1 MAVPAAGVP
10 QPAPGGW
17 RHAYRRR
24 IPALPHRL
32 AAERGRAQLRPQPLA
47 YPRLLMARSRLVKS
61 GNGWQPGRRQLDPSR
76 PADSAGEPPVPRASG
91 CRNLNRQQSPISMIW
106 GCSLDASQERL
117 HSMRTCLV
125 MAALLF
131 SVFAPGQT
139 VQQKA
144 AEKTLARKAQADCDA
159 QTARVGRTFTAVVKE
174 TRVYSVFYSPRY
186 SKCLAAVY
194 LPINKELIAASVI
207 NLDTAGGTQHIVWE
221 NLFSKPFDAISEL
234 DRQIDKLSK

>member
-1 MAVPAAGVP
+1 MRRSSLITAA
-10 QPAPGGW
+10 
-17 RHAYRRR
+17 
-24 IPALPHRL
+24 I
-32 AAERGRAQLRPQPLA
+32 
-47 YPRLLMARSRLVKS
+47 LLLVA
-61 GNGWQPGRRQLDPSR
+61 GANG
-76 PADSAGEPPVPRASG
+76 
-91 CRNLNRQQSPISMIW
+91 QS
-106 GCSLDASQERL
+106 
-117 HSMRTCLV
+117 
-125 MAALLF
+125 
-131 SVFAPGQT
+131 

-144 AEKTLARKAQADCDA
+144 AGKTLARKAQADCDA
-159 QTARVGRTFTAVVKE
+159 QTARIGRTFTAVIRE

>member
-1 MAVPAAGVP
+1 MRPLITAAVLLLVAA
-10 QPAPGGW
+10 A
-17 RHAYRRR
+17 
-24 IPALPHRL
+24 
-32 AAERGRAQLRPQPLA
+32 
-47 YPRLLMARSRLVKS
+47 
-61 GNGWQPGRRQLDPSR
+61 NG
-76 PADSAGEPPVPRASG
+76 
-91 CRNLNRQQSPISMIW
+91 QS
-106 GCSLDASQERL
+106 
-117 HSMRTCLV
+117 
-125 MAALLF
+125 
-131 SVFAPGQT
+131 

-144 AEKTLARKAQADCDA
+144 AEKTLARKAQADCDS
-159 QTARVGRTFTAVVKE
+159 QTARIGRTFTAVIKE

>member
-1 MAVPAAGVP
+1 MKRRSLITAA
-10 QPAPGGW
+10 
-17 RHAYRRR
+17 
-24 IPALPHRL
+24 I
-32 AAERGRAQLRPQPLA
+32 
-47 YPRLLMARSRLVKS
+47 LLVVA
-61 GNGWQPGRRQLDPSR
+61 GANG
-76 PADSAGEPPVPRASG
+76 
-91 CRNLNRQQSPISMIW
+91 QS
-106 GCSLDASQERL
+106 
-117 HSMRTCLV
+117 
-125 MAALLF
+125 
-131 SVFAPGQT
+131 

-144 AEKTLARKAQADCDA
+144 AGKTLARKAQADCDA
-159 QTARVGRTFTAVVKE
+159 QTARIGRTFTAVIKE

>member
-1 MAVPAAGVP
+1 M
-10 QPAPGGW
+10 
-17 RHAYRRR
+17 RRR
-24 IPALPHRL
+24 
-32 AAERGRAQLRPQPLA
+32 PL
-47 YPRLLMARSRLVKS
+47 
-61 GNGWQPGRRQLDPSR
+61 
-76 PADSAGEPPVPRASG
+76 
-91 CRNLNRQQSPISMIW
+91 I
-106 GCSLDASQERL
+106 
-117 HSMRTCLV
+117 T
-125 MAALLF
+125 AALLLL
-131 SVFAPGQT
+131 VAGANGQS

-144 AEKTLARKAQADCDA
+144 AGKTLARKAQADCDA
-159 QTARVGRTFTAVVKE
+159 QTARIGRTFTAVIKE

>member
-1 MAVPAAGVP
+1 MKRKSLITAA
-10 QPAPGGW
+10 
-17 RHAYRRR
+17 
-24 IPALPHRL
+24 I
-32 AAERGRAQLRPQPLA
+32 
-47 YPRLLMARSRLVKS
+47 LLMVA
-61 GNGWQPGRRQLDPSR
+61 GANG
-76 PADSAGEPPVPRASG
+76 
-91 CRNLNRQQSPISMIW
+91 QS
-106 GCSLDASQERL
+106 
-117 HSMRTCLV
+117 
-125 MAALLF
+125 
-131 SVFAPGQT
+131 

-144 AEKTLARKAQADCDA
+144 AGKTLARKAQADCDA
-159 QTARVGRTFTAVVKE
+159 QTARIGRTFTAVIKE

>member
-1 MAVPAAGVP
+1 MGMLLHQRFQMRHRSLITAA
-10 QPAPGGW
+10 
-17 RHAYRRR
+17 
-24 IPALPHRL
+24 I
-32 AAERGRAQLRPQPLA
+32 
-47 YPRLLMARSRLVKS
+47 LLLV
-61 GNGWQPGRRQLDPSR
+61 
-76 PADSAGEPPVPRASG
+76 AGAHG
-91 CRNLNRQQSPISMIW
+91 QS
-106 GCSLDASQERL
+106 
-117 HSMRTCLV
+117 
-125 MAALLF
+125 
-131 SVFAPGQT
+131 

-144 AEKTLARKAQADCDA
+144 ARKTLARKAQADCDA
-159 QTARVGRTFTAVVKE
+159 QTARIGRTFTAVIKE